1 MLVNIRDIH
10 PGYIFC
16 GNGLIAGCRHG
27 LFTKAVDYYKH
38 VVVACFVLYYRLKV
52 HGHVLLRV
60 V

>member
-10 PGYIFC
+10 LGHIFC
-16 GNGLIAGCRHG
+16 GNSLIAGCRHG

-38 VVVACFVLYYRLKV
+38 VIIAYFVLYYRLKV